1 MRVKHILGVAAL
13 MGVSTVARAQIGQS
27 VMLPENSATRVSDH
41 VYAIMGFP
49 NIAIVVGDRA
59 TLVVDTG
66 MGARNGQIIMR
77 EVEKLSK
84 NQVLYLTT
92 THFHP
97 EHAAGEP
104 GFPPR
109 TILIRNSVQQREM
122 DANGRQII
130 ERFSKMSAQNKELLD
145 GVVLRKPD
153 IVFDN
158 EAKLDLGGGVTARL
172 MWFGAGHTQGD
183 ELIFVEPDS
192 TLISGDIVQNKLI
205 APVFSEASSIQ
216 GWLAILDQLA
226 PLRPRY
232 VLPDHSDLGD
242 GSLIQK
248 ERAFLA
254 DLQTQALQLKRTGVS
269 SEDAGK
275 RVAETLKAKYPDW
288 PDLRGVPGA
297 VQRVYAESN

>member
-1 MRVKHILGVAAL
+1 MRLKSILSLAAPIA
-13 MGVSTVARAQIGQS
+13 MCTVALAQMDQS
-27 VMLPENSATRVSDH
+27 VILPENSAKRVSDH

-77 EVEKLSK
+77 AVEKLSK

-109 TILIRNSVQQREM
+109 TILIRDTVQQQEM
-122 DANGRQII
+122 DANGRQMI
-130 ERFSKMSAQNKELLD
+130 EMFSKMSAQNKQLLD

-153 IVFDN
+153 IIFDN
-158 EAKLDLGGGVTARL
+158 ELRLDLGGGVTARL
-172 MWFGAGHTQGD
+172 LWFGPGHTKGD

-192 TLISGDIVQNKLI
+192 ALISGDIVENKLVPAI
-205 APVFSEASSIQ
+205 YGEASTVK
-216 GWLAILDQLA
+216 GWLAILDKVA
-226 PLRPRY
+226 PLNPRF
-232 VLPDHSDLGD
+232 VVPDHGELGD

-248 ERAFLA
+248 ERAFIQ
-254 DLQTQALQLKRTGVS
+254 DLQTQALQLKRKGVS
-269 SEDAGK
+269 AEEAGK
-275 RVAETLKAKYPDW
+275 MLTETLKSKYPDW
-288 PDLRGVPGA
+288 PNLRGVPNV